1 MGVYD
6 VELTRLDGEIKAY
19 VKIQNDYTGAII
31 GQLRKIYLDGDEYY
45 IRADGRRVNV
55 SAKYD
60 RFRTVEKDFEE
71 FLKSRLNERYGRDKW

>member
-31 GQLRKIYLDGDEYY
+31 GQLRKIYLDGNEYY

-55 SAKYD
+55 SAQYE
-60 RFRTVEKDFEE
+60 RFKCLEKDFEE
-71 FLKSRLNERYGRDKW
+71 FLKSRVNERYGRDKW